1 MSRRSVSADE
11 PGWTWEYGWDPAR
24 GTFYAR
30 LLAGEGAL
38 RRELAHFGSR
48 VGEIRTSDSLMY
60 LMGVR
65 LPADR
70 IAVLEHDRLTDSE
83 EVEVVA
89 TPERPGTRH
98 WSRGRPQER
107 AARTGVP
114 RLAVATERAR

>member
-30 LLAGEGAL
+30 LLAGEGAA
-38 RRELAHFGSR
+38 RRELAHFGGR

-83 EVEVVA
+83 EVEAVA
-89 TPERPGTRH
+89 TAERPGARQG
-98 WSRGRPQER
+98 SRGRPEER
-107 AARTGVP
+107 TGRTGVP
-114 RLAVATERAR
+114 RLAVAAERAR

>member
-30 LLAGEGAL
+30 LLAGEGAA

-83 EVEVVA
+83 EVEA
-89 TPERPGTRH
+89 LASAWPDARQG
-98 WSRGRPQER
+98 SRGRPDER
-107 AARTGVP
+107 TARPGAR